1 MAKTLESERGSEGGQ
16 TQTVNYIC
24 DGGTGTSWAFGVEG
38 WRGGSRQRQEDAN
51 PFDEVSRI

>member
-24 DGGTGTSWAFGVEG
+24 GGETRKSWAFGVEG
-38 WRGGSRQRQEDAN
+38 WRGKSRVRQEDVNRLA
-51 PFDEVSRI
+51 V